1 MRWEFPASFLV
12 LVLCHKLVLMSLGV
26 GMCGIDFLKS
36 LFGMSLVRFGSKM
49 FGSNVTVSYYSC
61 NS

>member
-1 MRWEFPASFLV
+1 VRNRFFLNFCSV
-12 LVLCHKLVLMSLGV
+12 SVQ
-26 GMCGIDFLKS
+26 FLKKTRI

-61 NS
+61 YS